1 MIKMLVTVPNL
12 LSAACAYMVSMPL
25 GHHSIMNFAVA
36 QFLTELRPVFCGYQ
50 ILKLQGDC

>member
-1 MIKMLVTVPNL
+1 MLVTVPNL